1 MTKNYTWLV
10 VAGLALGWAM
20 AGCDNLP
27 EPPKTADNQV
37 PAALAVSPGNQ
48 DEATVVLA
56 AEKTRVAYRYR
67 LTVLADYYRK
77 TGNVDK
83 LKWASAEL
91 DNLAQAQTFK
101 WEGVPEVLPPVGES
115 LANADEPLLVEY
127 LVGARHE
134 YQKAMADVLD
144 FYKRTGV
151 NSYKA
156 QRVANAI
163 QRLDPVRLYMYVLQA
178 EIPPADVKPIEV
190 IPQADK
196 MFAQGVAL
204 YQEGK
209 GLLHMFIT
217 TDYKKERQ
225 ALLIL
230 VDLIQRYPR
239 STKVAQAAFY
249 IAEIYKEYFNENV
262 RACQWYERA
271 WQWDPSITL
280 PARFQAAVINDY
292 RLYNRAKAIELY
304 RQVIQHEQFDSSNV
318 SFSHRRIR
326 ELTGS

>member
-1 MTKNYTWLV
+1 MV
-10 VAGLALGWAM
+10 LGWVM
-20 AGCDNLP
+20 AGCDTP
-27 EPPKTADNQV
+27 PAPPKTADNQV
-37 PAALAVSPGNQ
+37 PIALAVTSGNQ
-48 DEATVVLA
+48 DEAVVVLA
-56 AEKTRVAYRYR
+56 AEKARVNYRYR

-83 LKWASAEL
+83 LHWAEEEL
-91 DNLAQAQTFK
+91 ANLAQAQTFE
-101 WEGVPEVLPPVGES
+101 WEGVPKVLPPVGES

-127 LVGARHE
+127 VVGARHE
-134 YQKAMADVLD
+134 YQKAMADVQD
-144 FYKRTGV
+144 FYRRTGV

-163 QRLDPVRLYMYVLQA
+163 QRLDPVHMYMYVLQA
-178 EIPPADVKPIEV
+178 EIPPADVKPVEV

-196 MFAQGVAL
+196 MFAQGVDL
-204 YQEGK
+204 YREGK
-209 GLLHMFIT
+209 GLLHTFIT

-230 VDLIQRYPR
+230 LDLIQRYPR

-249 IAEIYKEYFNENV
+249 IGEIYKEYFNEDV

-271 WQWDPSITL
+271 WQWDPAITL
-280 PARFQAAVINDY
+280 PARFQAAVVNDY

-304 RQVIQHEQFDSSNV
+304 RQVIQHEQFSSTNV
-318 SFSHRRIR
+318 TFAHRRIR